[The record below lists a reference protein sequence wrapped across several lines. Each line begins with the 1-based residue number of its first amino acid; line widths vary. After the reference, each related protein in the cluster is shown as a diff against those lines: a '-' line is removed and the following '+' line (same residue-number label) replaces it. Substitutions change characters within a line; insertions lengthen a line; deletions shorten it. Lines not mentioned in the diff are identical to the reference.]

1 MFQENPLLG
10 LLDLDLL
17 LTLDYLV
24 MIPFYLALYV
34 VVRRVAPAWGLLAL
48 MVGLFSL
55 VLFVVSREA
64 TFSMWMLSDQYAAAT
79 SAADKAAL
87 LAAGR
92 TLLTLYNGGTFA
104 TSYILGAISTL
115 IFSAMMVRHHIFGRL
130 PGLVGVLTGLTML
143 VPANAGPV
151 GLTIA
156 MVSLLPTA
164 AWLILLSLTCSAS
177 HGNTRRTTPR
187 TRRGYRPGSTTHVA
201 PVTYVAAID
210 TGVDCEGNLPRGRG
224 GRPATTATKPW
235 PWRKTVSQA
244 DPRVLAVIATLLVR
258 RCCRCGSLIGWF
270 LRCISCFG
278 RRWRVVSSSPM
289 PLSRLAPIASRAL
302 GGWWRRVGFGRAV
315 AVA

>member
-1 MFQENPLLG
+1 MTVDTTTRGPVGTEWRGLVRLGAAAAVFVVVMIPLQAAVFILSPPPVTVEGFFALFQENPLLA

-24 MIPFYLALYV
+24 MVPFYLALYV

-48 MVGLFSL
+48 VVGLFSL

-79 SAADKAAL
+79 SATDKAAL

-115 IFSAMMVRHHIFGRL
+115 VFSAMMVRHHIFGRL

-143 VPANAGPV
+143 VPANAGRV

-164 AWLILLSLTCSAS
+164 AWLILLVPHLLRVA
-177 HGNTRRTTPR
+177 RETPA
-187 TRRGYRPGSTTHVA
+187 GQHHRPG
-201 PVTYVAAID
+201 AA
-210 TGVDCEGNLPRGRG
+210 TEEG
-224 GRPATTATKPW
+224 
-235 PWRKTVSQA
+235 
-244 DPRVLAVIATLLVR
+244 VR
-258 RCCRCGSLIGWF
+258 R
-270 LRCISCFG
+270 
-278 RRWRVVSSSPM
+278 
-289 PLSRLAPIASRAL
+289 APHR
-302 GGWWRRVGFGRAV
+302 
-315 AVA
+315 

>member
-1 MFQENPLLG
+1 MTVDTTTRGPVGTEWRGLVRLGAAAAVFVVVMIPLQAAVFILSPPPVTVEGFFALFQENPLLA

-24 MIPFYLALYV
+24 MVPFYLALYV
-34 VVRRVAPAWGLLAL
+34 VVRRVAHAWGLLAL
-48 MVGLFSL
+48 VVGLFSL

-79 SAADKAAL
+79 SATDKAPL

-115 IFSAMMVRHHIFGRL
+115 VFSAMMVRHHIFGRL

-143 VPANAGPV
+143 VPANAGRV

-164 AWLILLSLTCSAS
+164 AWLILLVPHLLRVA
-177 HGNTRRTTPR
+177 RETPA
-187 TRRGYRPGSTTHVA
+187 GQHHRPG
-201 PVTYVAAID
+201 AA
-210 TGVDCEGNLPRGRG
+210 TEEG
-224 GRPATTATKPW
+224 
-235 PWRKTVSQA
+235 
-244 DPRVLAVIATLLVR
+244 VR
-258 RCCRCGSLIGWF
+258 R
-270 LRCISCFG
+270 
-278 RRWRVVSSSPM
+278 
-289 PLSRLAPIASRAL
+289 ASR
-302 GGWWRRVGFGRAV
+302 R
-315 AVA
+315 

>member
-1 MFQENPLLG
+1 MTVEATTSGPVGTEWRGLVRLGAAAAVFVVVMIPLQAAAFILSPAPSTVEGFFALFQENPLLG

-34 VVRRVAPAWGLLAL
+34 VVRRVVPAWGLLAL
-48 MVGLFSL
+48 VVGLFSL

-79 SAADKAAL
+79 SATDKAAL

-115 IFSAMMVRHHIFGRL
+115 IFSAMMIRHHIFGRL

-143 VPANAGPV
+143 IPANAGPV

-164 AWLILLSLTCSAS
+164 AWLILLVPHLLRVARETPSGHHQPPVAATN
-177 HGNTRRTTPR
+177 HGV
-187 TRRGYRPGSTTHVA
+187 RRGSHR
-201 PVTYVAAID
+201 
-210 TGVDCEGNLPRGRG
+210 
-224 GRPATTATKPW
+224 
-235 PWRKTVSQA
+235 
-244 DPRVLAVIATLLVR
+244 
-258 RCCRCGSLIGWF
+258 
-270 LRCISCFG
+270 
-278 RRWRVVSSSPM
+278 
-289 PLSRLAPIASRAL
+289 
-302 GGWWRRVGFGRAV
+302 
-315 AVA
+315 